1 MGEHMQSTAHI
12 ERKTEIL
19 QTARRLFYTEGY
31 ESVTVRQIIEAVGI
45 AKGTFYHYFTSKE
58 ELLNALVEMMFDAV
72 LPLIQ
77 GIVDNRELDA
87 LSKLQDLFTS
97 AKTWKFENV
106 DLVLL
111 TMKQLY
117 RDENILM
124 RTKIN
129 KKSTSLLSPLYA
141 LVIRQ
146 GIEEEVFRCDYP
158 DETAAMIMALAIGI
172 SDTIVHNLLLLESG
186 KEEKIRILDLLDRYF
201 KAMDRA
207 IERLI
212 GLEPETLTIYG
223 DVISHN
229 FIEAFI
235 KGGTA

>member
-1 MGEHMQSTAHI
+1 MQSTAHT

-19 QTARRLFYTEGY
+19 QTARYLFYTEGY

-58 ELLNALVEMMFDAV
+58 ELLNALVDMMLDTV
-72 LPLIQ
+72 IPLIQ
-77 GIVDNRELDA
+77 NIVDDGELDA
-87 LSKLQDLFTS
+87 LAKLQGLFTS
-97 AKTWKFENV
+97 AKTWKYENV

-129 KKSTSLLSPLYA
+129 KKSTNLLSPLYA

-146 GIEEEVFRCDYP
+146 GIEEGVFRCDYP
-158 DETAAMIMALAIGI
+158 DETGTMIMALAIGM
-172 SDTIVHNLLLLESG
+172 SDTIVNSVLLLESG
-186 KEEKIRILDLLDRYF
+186 KTESGEILDTLDRCF

-212 GLEPETLTIYG
+212 GLETETLTIYG

-229 FIEAFI
+229 FIDAFI

>member
-1 MGEHMQSTAHI
+1 MQSTAHT
-12 ERKTEIL
+12 ERKTAIL
-19 QTARRLFYTEGY
+19 QIARHLFYTEGY
-31 ESVTVRQIIEAVGI
+31 ESVTVRQIIETVGI
-45 AKGTFYHYFTSKE
+45 AKGTFYHYFRSKE
-58 ELLNALVEMMFDAV
+58 ELLNALVDSMFDAIF
-72 LPLIQ
+72 PLIQ
-77 GIVDNRELDA
+77 DIVDNGELNA
-87 LSKLQDLFTS
+87 LTKLQDLFTS
-97 AKTWKFENV
+97 GKTWKNENV

-124 RTKIN
+124 RTKIQ
-129 KKSTSLLSPLYA
+129 KKSTALLSSLYA
-141 LVIRQ
+141 RVIRQ
-146 GIEEEVFRCDYP
+146 GIEEGVFRCAYP
-158 DETAAMIMALAIGI
+158 NETATMIMALAIGM
-172 SDTIVHNLLLLESG
+172 SETIVNSMLLLERG
-186 KEEKIRILDLLDRYF
+186 NAEPPRVLGELDRYL

-212 GLEPETLTIYG
+212 GLEPETLTVYG